1 MIAKMNIRL
10 VLASAAFSGLAFC
23 GPAMAAG
30 DGPQIEHKN
39 WSFSGPGGHFD
50 QNQLQRGFFVYKEVC
65 ATCHGLSRLSFRNLT
80 QKGGPGF
87 PEDRVKAMAEAW
99 PTQVPDK
106 TEAGETAVV
115 KRDKDR
121 RITGFSYV
129 TRPPRLSDRI
139 PGPYKNEAEARSI
152 HGGAYPPDLS
162 LIAKG
167 RGTEYHGSVAY
178 HPISM
183 LRDIATGYQ
192 EGGANYL
199 YALLTSYH
207 EKAPAYRLEG
217 GKLVVVPEKDI
228 TDQKAAMRCATITKG
243 EQGKADTCN
252 VMADTMHYNT
262 AFPGAQIAMAAPL
275 SDKRVPYT
283 DGTPPTLANYAA
295 DITAFLSWAAD
306 PSHDERK
313 RMGWQVMLYLLVTSV
328 LLYVAKKRIWRD
340 VH

>member
-10 VLASAAFSGLAFC
+10 ALVSAALAGFAF
-23 GPAMAAG
+23 GGHAMAAG
-30 DGPQIEHKN
+30 DGPQIEHRK

-50 QNQLQRGFFVYKEVC
+50 QNQLQRGFQVYKEVC
-65 ATCHGLSRLSFRNLT
+65 ATCHGLSRLSFRNLA
-80 QKGGPGF
+80 QKGGPEF

-99 PTQVPDK
+99 PTQIPDM

-121 RITGFSYV
+121 KVTGFSYV
-129 TRPPRLSDRI
+129 TRAPRLSDRI

-152 HGGAYPPDLS
+152 HGGANPPDLS

-167 RGTEYHGSVAY
+167 RSTEYHGSVAY

-183 LRDIATGYQ
+183 LKDIATGYQ

-199 YALLTSYH
+199 YALLTSYQD
-207 EKAPAYRLEG
+207 KAPAYRLDG
-217 GKLVVVPEKDI
+217 AKLVVVAEKDI
-228 TDQKAAMRCATITKG
+228 KDPKAVMRCASITKG
-243 EQGKADTCN
+243 EPGKPDTCN
-252 VMADTMHYNT
+252 VMSDVMNYNT
-262 AFPGAQIAMAAPL
+262 AFAGSQIAMAQPL
-275 SDKRVPYT
+275 RDKQVPYS
-283 DGTPPTLANYAA
+283 DGTPPTLSNYAA
-295 DITAFLSWAAD
+295 DVSAFLSWAAD